1 MDMALPPSRQ
11 EDPSES
17 PRECSLNAS
26 LGLSFYVWKRNKLL
40 TFLPKP
46 SQKRKLEKILAKWK
60 YVSLGGREQR
70 ILRCGGV
77 IERVMVYRVII

>member
-26 LGLSFYVWKRNKLL
+26 LGLSFYIWKRNKLL
-40 TFLPKP
+40 TFLPKQ

-60 YVSLGGREQR
+60 YVSLGGRRAVDSEMW
-70 ILRCGGV
+70 GG
-77 IERVMVYRVII
+77 Y